1 MVERDEL
8 GFHRG
13 LRQPAGGIFA
23 ERAWRRSQTNFE
35 EANTWTKI
43 LGNHTIKWGVDLESR
58 AQRPAAD
65 PDFDPARPVQFRRRA
80 RLPHRP
86 GQRTANAF
94 AAFLLDLPNQVG
106 RDLYVEF
113 PTVRQSY
120 YYFFGQDKWVVSRKL
135 TLDLGLR
142 YEFWPAATSHYD
154 GQFVNYDPSR

>member
-1 MVERDEL
+1 MSSVSISGYDSPLVGYSPSE
-8 GFHRG
+8 
-13 LRQPAGGIFA
+13 P
-23 ERAWRRSQTNFE
+23 WRRSQTNFE

-43 LGNHTIKWGVDLESR
+43 LGNHTIKWGVDLNR
-58 AQRPAAD
+58 VRNDLLQTQT
-65 PDFDPARPVQFRRRA
+65 FDPRGRFNFA
-80 RLPHRP
+80 P
-86 GQRTANAF
+86 GQTSTPGQANGTANAF

-154 GQFVNYDPSR
+154 GQFVNYNPKR